1 MIVHVLYFQVSE
13 QNVFSQSALQAFS
26 TLLGSRS
33 KRFSRQASKE
43 GLVAYLKT
51 SLQKVCLSCLGTL
64 LVLCLLLDC
73 IHAGVAD
80 VFKVYLTD
88 ERITLILK
96 ANQSF

>member
-1 MIVHVLYFQVSE
+1 MC
-13 QNVFSQSALQAFS
+13 
-26 TLLGSRS
+26 
-33 KRFSRQASKE
+33 KRFLLCLVLALRDSPTSKQAASNARLGCLLE
-43 GLVAYLKT
+43 NFLAE
-51 SLQKVCLSCLGTL
+51 VCLSCLGTL